1 MSNNIDFKA
10 LWNKQQTTAPDV
22 KEIFAKGAELQ
33 RRTRNRLIFSSI
45 IPLTL
50 TILFISLIWLYYQPQ
65 MITTKLGLVLIIGAI
80 AFFIMTSMGYLNL
93 LYKNNT
99 DSNANDFL
107 LHFLKIKQKQ
117 ESMSTTTM
125 RIYFVLL
132 SAGIALYM
140 IEYAK
145 RGSLLFQLAAY
156 GITFAWI
163 AFNWFYMVPKMVKK
177 QRDKMNAIIE
187 RLEEVN
193 RQMGEGGES

>member
-45 IPLTL
+45 IPLIL

-193 RQMGEGGES
+193 RQMEE